1 MSGTGLGNRGD
12 RDNHRRRIAVSSTVS
27 STDDE
32 LEQNA
37 ISAVAEYQ
45 VVFQQLRQ
53 EFPTSASGALH
64 QMTMKRIAEIKANQV
79 EEKRERDKKEEEER
93 PLNIL
98 ASKLVGLIMPGDT
111 VGRCR
116 PTISSDSA
124 SSQWNCRER
133 EDFNS
138 SCDSIFGASRPS
150 MLQWN
155 RRERED
161 FSRCDSI
168 FGASRPSMLQ
178 WNRRE
183 REDFNSSSDSIF
195 GASRPS
201 MLMRMSTPSDHQ
213 APHPRLL
220 SLFPRQDSVPPNDP
234 DLVNFARRT
243 SIEPF
248 PELDDQLTNSLEDKN
263 MIDACRRR
271 RSDISLLSDLS
282 GLFDDENK
290 DATADHYDNV
300 EKIDL
305 LRNDTDDNGK
315 PALILSENCRDI
327 DSDDQIIVTQLIG
340 LDLSK
345 NLPKTNEEKD
355 THRTTTMSIASDVTS
370 SDCCSTT
377 SSNGM
382 IVGFSDQRTNDDD
395 NDLLVGFVNRRRCES
410 PY

>member
-1 MSGTGLGNRGD
+1 MQMQRRPSNMSGTGLGNRGD
-12 RDNHRRRIAVSSTVS
+12 RDNHRRRIAVS

-111 VGRCR
+111 VGRHR

-138 SCDSIFGASRPS
+138 S
-150 MLQWN
+150 
-155 RRERED
+155 
-161 FSRCDSI
+161 CDSI

-213 APHPRLL
+213 APHPRRL

-234 DLVNFARRT
+234 DLVNIARRT
-243 SIEPF
+243 SNEPF
-248 PELDDQLTNSLEDKN
+248 PELDDQSTNSLEDEN
-263 MIDACRRR
+263 MIDARRRR

-282 GLFDDENK
+282 GLFDDENV

-305 LRNDTDDNGK
+305 LRNDTDENGK
-315 PALILSENCRDI
+315 PASILSENCRDI

-345 NLPKTNEEKD
+345 DLPKTNEEKD

-370 SDCCSTT
+370 SDCCSTA

>member
-1 MSGTGLGNRGD
+1 MQQRRPSSFDKGIGNRGD
-12 RDNHRRRIAVSSTVS
+12 NGNLNHHRRITVS
-27 STDDE
+27 STNDE

-45 VVFQQLRQ
+45 VVFQQLKQ

-64 QMTMKRIAEIKANQV
+64 QMTMARIAELKANQV
-79 EEKRERDKKEEEER
+79 EEKRESVRKVGEER
-93 PLNIL
+93 PLNVL
-98 ASKLVGLIMPGDT
+98 ATKLVGMIMPGDT
-111 VGRCR
+111 VGRRR
-116 PTISSDSA
+116 PTVGSDATSS
-124 SSQWNCRER
+124 
-133 EDFNS
+133 
-138 SCDSIFGASRPS
+138 
-150 MLQWN
+150 L
-155 RRERED
+155 
-161 FSRCDSI
+161 
-168 FGASRPSMLQ
+168 

-201 MLMRMSTPSDHQ
+201 MLLGISAPSDNQ
-213 APHPRLL
+213 APHPRRL
-220 SLFPRQDSVPPNDP
+220 SLFPRQRTTNDP
-234 DLVNFARRT
+234 ALVNFARRT
-243 SIEPF
+243 SDT
-248 PELDDQLTNSLEDKN
+248 DDNQEGGILPNSLGDEN
-263 MIDACRRR
+263 MFGSSRR

-282 GLFDDENK
+282 GLFDDENV
-290 DATADHYDNV
+290 DATADHYDNA

-315 PALILSENCRDI
+315 PASILSENRRDH
-327 DSDDQIIVTQLIG
+327 DSDDPIIVTQLIG

-355 THRTTTMSIASDVTS
+355 THRTTSIASDVTS
-370 SDCCSTT
+370 SDCCSTA

-382 IVGFSDQRTNDDD
+382 IVGFSDQRNNDDD